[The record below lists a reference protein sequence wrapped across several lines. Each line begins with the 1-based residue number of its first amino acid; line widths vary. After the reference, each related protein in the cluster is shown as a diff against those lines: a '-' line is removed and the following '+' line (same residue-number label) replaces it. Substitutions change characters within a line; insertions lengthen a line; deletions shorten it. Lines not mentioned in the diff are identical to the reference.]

1 MFKGFLNIKEDFE
14 HFSVDPNR
22 PWLKLYPNDNP
33 KSISWDPISLPDIL
47 KITRELYPTHC
58 AIYYVPEERK
68 YTYLEMFIEANKI
81 TNALYEKLGV
91 SKKES
96 IGLMT
101 GNIPEFAF
109 ATIGILQT
117 GASLTPI
124 NPLLNVGDVVHII
137 KDAGIIK
144 TVFVHSKNYRIIKKA
159 SKEVEIE
166 NIILLGTK
174 ESKGE
179 GIPLSTF
186 LEDVEPTEPKKV
198 EIDPLNDLATLLYTG
213 GTTGLPK
220 GVMLTHD
227 NIISDVLYTIY
238 LQKQAYEENIG
249 REITLC
255 VLPLCHTFGFTVLIT
270 SLLLGLMMIMEG
282 DFYPDVIMRHIRDYK
297 IRSFVGV
304 PLMFQ
309 LIVNHPDFGKIDL
322 SSLEGAISGST
333 TLPAEVAKKFK
344 SVVGDIQFSQGY
356 GLTEASPITHMQP
369 NWLPEVKPDSIGIPL
384 LDTDA
389 KIVNIETL
397 EEVKPGEVGELLV
410 KGRQVMKGYW
420 KNPEATKRV
429 ITEDG
434 WLRTGDLAKMIED
447 GWFYIMGRTKEMI
460 KYKGYKVMPK
470 EIENKLEEHPA
481 ISSAAVVGIEDP
493 NTGENI
499 KAFVSLNE
507 GYVGKITEQEIIEW
521 AKENLA
527 AYKYPRF
534 VKIVPILPRTAVGKI
549 DKKTLQKR

>member
-1 MFKGFLNIKEDFE
+1 MFEGFLNIKEDYE
-14 HFSVDPNR
+14 HFSVDPHR
-22 PWLKLYPNDNP
+22 PWLKFYPDDNP
-33 KSISWDPISLPDIL
+33 KSISWDPISIPDIL
-47 KITRELYPTHC
+47 KISKELFPTHC

-68 YTYLEMFIEANKI
+68 YTYLEMFLEANKI
-81 TNALYEKLGV
+81 TNALHEKLGI

-109 ATIGILQT
+109 TTIGILQT

-124 NPLLNVGDVVHII
+124 NPLLNVGDVTHII

-159 SKEVEIE
+159 SREVEIE

-174 ESKGE
+174 EPKGE

-186 LEDVEPTEPKKV
+186 LEDAEPTEPKRV
-198 EIDPLNDLATLLYTG
+198 MIDPMNDLATLLYTG

-238 LQKQAYEENIG
+238 LQKQVYEENMG
-249 REITLC
+249 REVTLC

-270 SLLLGLMMIMEG
+270 SLLLGVMMIMEG

-297 IRSFVGV
+297 IKSFVGV

-333 TLPAEVAKKFK
+333 TLPAEVTEKFK
-344 SVVGDIQFSQGY
+344 SVVGDIHFSQGY

-369 NWLPEVKPDSIGIPL
+369 DWLPEVRADSIGIPL

-389 KIVNIETL
+389 KIVNTETL
-397 EEVKPGEVGELLV
+397 EEVKPGEVGELLI

-434 WLRTGDLAKMIED
+434 WLRTGDLARMTED

-470 EIENKLEEHPA
+470 EIEEKLEEHPA
-481 ISSAAVVGIEDP
+481 
-493 NTGENI
+493 
-499 KAFVSLNE
+499 
-507 GYVGKITEQEIIEW
+507 
-521 AKENLA
+521 
-527 AYKYPRF
+527 
-534 VKIVPILPRTAVGKI
+534 
-549 DKKTLQKR
+549 